1 MIMASSYDDI
11 ASQPP
16 YGESARG
23 GKGRHISQLLVT
35 RVDFR
40 SLKHCTAVNNSDDGR
55 AVLYRSEI
63 DHDIAERSLLYHF
76 GAVGRGRTV
85 PIWSVG
91 KVVPRDEIFI
101 NPSDPKHV
109 V

>member
-1 MIMASSYDDI
+1 MILPHSPRTAN
-11 ASQPP
+11 PP
-16 YGESARG
+16 VWGE
-23 GKGRHISQLLVT
+23 GRHISQLLVT

-40 SLKHCTAVNNSDDGR
+40 SLKHCMAVNNNDDGR

-63 DHDIAERSLLYHF
+63 DHDIAEISLLYHF

-91 KVVPRDEIFI
+91 KVVPRGEIFI

>member
-1 MIMASSYDDI
+1 MMIRPHSPRA
-11 ASQPP
+11 ANLR
-16 YGESARG
+16 AG
-23 GKGRHISQLLVT
+23 GQGHNSCLLVT
-35 RVDFR
+35 RIDFG
-40 SLKHCTAVNNSDDGR
+40 SVKHRTAVNNNDDGR

-63 DHDIAERSLLYHF
+63 DHDIAEISLLYHF

>member
-23 GKGRHISQLLVT
+23 GQGLLVT

-40 SLKHCTAVNNSDDGR
+40 SLKHCMAVNNNDDGS
-55 AVLYRSEI
+55 AMLYRSEI
-63 DHDIAERSLLYHF
+63 DHNNAEISLLYHF
-76 GAVGRGRTV
+76 GAVGRGRAM
-85 PIWSVG
+85 
-91 KVVPRDEIFI
+91 
-101 NPSDPKHV
+101 
-109 V
+109 

>member
-23 GKGRHISQLLVT
+23 GQGRHISQLLVT

-40 SLKHCTAVNNSDDGR
+40 SLKHCMAVNNNDDGR

-63 DHDIAERSLLYHF
+63 DHGIAEISISYHF
-76 GAVGRGRTV
+76 GAVGQRSCHVDLDR
-85 PIWSVG
+85 W
-91 KVVPRDEIFI
+91 KVVPRGEIFI

>member
-1 MIMASSYDDI
+1 MVESSSETSRSASNSTYD
-11 ASQPP
+11 
-16 YGESARG
+16 E
-23 GKGRHISQLLVT
+23 
-35 RVDFR
+35 
-40 SLKHCTAVNNSDDGR
+40 R
-55 AVLYRSEI
+55 AVLYSFEI
-63 DHDIAERSLLYHF
+63 DVDGVEISLLYHF

>member
-1 MIMASSYDDI
+1 MSAQCFIALKLMIMASSYPVRRI
-11 ASQPP
+11 RTW
-16 YGESARG
+16 GV
-23 GKGRHISQLLVT
+23 LVT

-40 SLKHCTAVNNSDDGR
+40 SLKHCMAVNNNDDGR

-63 DHDIAERSLLYHF
+63 DHDIAEISLLYHF